1 MTLKLKPTND
11 LVFKKIF
18 GTEKN
23 IPILQSFVQDM
34 LGFEIEIIKINN
46 PYHIEDFINQESDKL
61 NYTEVD
67 ILAETESGQL
77 ITIEMQLTNHKN
89 FLERSLFYA
98 CKGYIKDYANQSKM
112 ANEYKFSSIKDTYSI
127 NIINFDLF
135 GFNFPSLLNFEFKER
150 QSNYPLAKTGM
161 QTITLT
167 YFSLKNKNPNNS
179 RVSEWQRFFKGESL
193 QNSSPEY
200 IHSAKKLLDRLHL
213 DKEEQRMAE
222 ILSKRQMIRQAE
234 MEYATEQGLE
244 RGLEQGREEERS
256 NNIKKLFDNGLS
268 LEQISEFLEI
278 PLDQVRTIVK

>member
-1 MTLKLKPTND
+1 MTFKLKPTND
-11 LVFKKIF
+11 IVFKKLF
-18 GTEKN
+18 GDEKN

-34 LGFEIEIIKINN
+34 LGFNINIIRINN
-46 PYHIEDFINQESDKL
+46 PYHFEDFINKDSEKL
-61 NYTEVD
+61 DYTEVD
-67 ILAETESGQL
+67 ILAETEKGQL
-77 ITIEMQLTNHKN
+77 VTIEMQLNNHKH

-98 CKGYIKDYANQSKM
+98 CKGYVKDYANQEKM
-112 ANEYKFSSIKDTYSI
+112 TTEYKFSSIRDTYSI

-135 GFNFPSLLNFEFKER
+135 GSNFPSLLNFDFKER
-150 QSNYPLAKTGM
+150 HSNFPLANVGM

-167 YFSLKNKNPNNS
+167 YLSLTNKNPNNC
-179 RVSEWQRFFKGESL
+179 RVSEWQNFFKGEPL
-193 QNSSPEY
+193 QTASPDY
-200 IHSAKKLLDRLHL
+200 IHAAKDLLNKIHL

-244 RGLEQGREEERS
+244 QGLEQGREEERS